1 MPLTTSSIKASLQL
15 DHFFTWCTIVK
26 ISKDRENKAAEK
38 SIDAEVPNY
47 GIPIEWKIWVSRHT
61 DQVNLHPGHQLGV
74 AGAGV
79 GVVVFLWVHCVLFWQ
94 VVGLLVCS
102 LPKCSAFSEQH
113 ILVRGKCGAIQG
125 LVRESN
131 SPSSG
136 MRDHGQS
143 PKFWPRGWKNMYH
156 FAHQRSATC
165 RWGDPFQTKDFCLVI
180 LYLCPQI
187 ILDCSF
193 SRFSGICPI
202 VG

>member
-1 MPLTTSSIKASLQL
+1 MAFSSSPAS
-15 DHFFTWCTIVK
+15 
-26 ISKDRENKAAEK
+26 E
-38 SIDAEVPNY
+38 
-47 GIPIEWKIWVSRHT
+47 KIWVSRHT
-61 DQVNLHPGHQLGV
+61 DQVNLHPGHQPGV
-74 AGAGV
+74 GV

-102 LPKCSAFSEQH
+102 LPKCSAFSKQH

-136 MRDHGQS
+136 KMRNHGQS
-143 PKFWPRGWKNMYH
+143 PKMSPRGWKNMYY

-165 RWGDPFQTKDFCLVI
+165 RRGDPFQTKDFCLVI
-180 LYLCPQI
+180 LDLCPQI

-193 SRFSGICPI
+193 SRFSGICPL